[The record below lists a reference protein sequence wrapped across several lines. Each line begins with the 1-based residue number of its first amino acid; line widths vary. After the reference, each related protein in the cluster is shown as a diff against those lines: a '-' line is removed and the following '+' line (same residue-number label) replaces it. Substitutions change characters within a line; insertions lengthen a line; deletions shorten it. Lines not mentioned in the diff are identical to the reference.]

1 MIFTL
6 TSGTMNT
13 ILCYLRLTDL
23 PREGCVLTSGYVVSR
38 HSRHTADGLVCYEFS
53 HHQFG
58 SRSNISAATQTF
70 WDFCMRRIAC
80 STPGEFLHR
89 R

>member
-23 PREGCVLTSGYVVSR
+23 PREGFVLTSGYVFSR
-38 HSRHTADGLVCYEFS
+38 HSRHTADGLVCYDMNF
-53 HHQFG
+53 HIINLGVGLTFPPQPKHFG
-58 SRSNISAATQTF
+58 ISA
-70 WDFCMRRIAC
+70 
-80 STPGEFLHR
+80 
-89 R
+89 